1 MTEGQETGGQG
12 TDILETDQDTEIH
25 GIEHHETDVL
35 IPVIV
40 NPETGVQETG
50 VEGFEGVG
58 LGQGHIQGHVKDIHH
73 QDQDLGHFL
82 LNPPQGHQV
91 QAQGHLGLAPG
102 QGQDQG

>member
-1 MTEGQETGGQG
+1 MTEGQETDGQE
-12 TDILETDQDTEIH
+12 TDILVTDQDTEIH

-35 IPVIV
+35 IPMIADQ
-40 NPETGVQETG
+40 ETGVQETD

-73 QDQDLGHFL
+73 QGQDLGHFL
-82 LNPPQGHQV
+82 PDPQGHQV
-91 QAQGHLGLAPG
+91 QAQGHLDLAPG